1 MKQADLDCEVVTNH
15 SDMTTNDQLCYSMF
29 VSFEALESFRKEWDG
44 FVESVNGDIYLTFDW
59 CRVWWKY
66 YGAGRDL
73 RIYLF
78 RVGSELVGIIPLFIE
93 SMGFSPFR
101 LRLAKIVGSDFT
113 LMVTNLPV
121 HPNWAGG
128 VCSMITDSVLD
139 KGQADAIYWGPQS
152 TNSVFAHAVKEF
164 TSRNPSRYSTFQ
176 TKLGCNTNYPLPE
189 SHESY
194 LLSLSKSTRKHFRHS
209 YNTIAKKYA
218 TYFELTQDR
227 NDFDSFMR
235 MHREQWE
242 KVNKLG
248 HFGDWPYAGEF
259 HRELAEAQSRMGRLR
274 LYSLTADGQPVAYRY
289 AYRFGVKYHS
299 ILPARLRGPEWD
311 GYGLGQ
317 LTHILTVEQAFKE
330 GICSI
335 DAGRGDYE
343 HKLKLGGIQEE
354 IAGCIM
360 VPNRGYNRFR
370 AKLLYLFSRT
380 LNLLYYR
387 IWLNRLRN
395 WLGCMKP
402 PLWKVWIRYKV

>member
-15 SDMTTNDQLCYSMF
+15 SDMTTNDQLCYSVS
-29 VSFEALESFRKEWDG
+29 VSFETLESLREEWDH

-59 CRVWWKY
+59 CRIWWKY
-66 YGAGRDL
+66 YGVGRIL
-73 RIYLF
+73 RIYQF

-93 SMGFSPFR
+93 RVGFPPFR

-121 HPNWAGG
+121 HPDWAGS
-128 VCSMITDSVLD
+128 VCAMITDSVLD

-152 TNSVFAHAVKEF
+152 TNSVFAHVVREF

-176 TKLGCNTNYPLPE
+176 TKLGCNTNYLLPE

-209 YNTIAKKYA
+209 YNTITKKYA
-218 TYFELTQDR
+218 TYFELNQDR

-235 MHREQWE
+235 MHQDQWE
-242 KVNKLG
+242 KANKLG
-248 HFGDWPYAGEF
+248 HFGDWPCAGEF
-259 HRELAEAQSRMGRLR
+259 HRELAEAQSRMNRLR
-274 LYSLTADGQPVAYRY
+274 LFSLTVDGRPVVYRY
-289 AYRFGVKYHS
+289 VYRFGSKYHS
-299 ILPARLRGPEWD
+299 ILPARLCGPEWD

-317 LTHILTVEQAFKE
+317 LAHILTVEQAIKE
-330 GICSI
+330 GVGSI

-343 HKLKLGGIQEE
+343 HKLKLGGIQED

-360 VPNRGYNRFR
+360 VPNRWHNRFQ
-370 AKLLYLFSRT
+370 AKLLHLLSWV
-380 LNLLYYR
+380 LHLLYYR
-387 IWLNRLRN
+387 IWFNRLRPS
-395 WLGCMKP
+395 LGRPKR
-402 PLWKVWIRYKV
+402 PLWKVWIRYKL